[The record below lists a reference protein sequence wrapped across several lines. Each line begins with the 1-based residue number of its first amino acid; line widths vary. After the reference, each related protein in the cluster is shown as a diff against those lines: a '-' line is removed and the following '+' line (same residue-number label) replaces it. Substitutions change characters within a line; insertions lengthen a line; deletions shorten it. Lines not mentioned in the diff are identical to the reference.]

1 MTMLHP
7 TAATAQKDN
16 KQDNDD
22 NKQQTAATRIASFL
36 CRSHP
41 LRPLYAILQES
52 QLPSLT
58 HTHVR
63 ARIQKSYNNNMS
75 VIHCAS
81 ETDFHAVMESA
92 GNRLVVVDCYADW
105 CPPCQAMVPIFDE
118 LSKEYPNVVFCK
130 VDTERAPRIKTEL
143 GVWALPT
150 FTFFK
155 NGEKVGS
162 FMGAREDL
170 LRSGL
175 ENDGRVSICMSM
187 CSIQ

>member
-1 MTMLHP
+1 
-7 TAATAQKDN
+7 
-16 KQDNDD
+16 
-22 NKQQTAATRIASFL
+22 
-36 CRSHP
+36 
-41 LRPLYAILQES
+41 
-52 QLPSLT
+52 
-58 HTHVR
+58 
-63 ARIQKSYNNNMS
+63 MS